1 MMDSEADGRRGKRNR
16 NIQRSLQLR
25 KKGEDN
31 FNKRRDIWA
40 YKYILLRTQQESV
53 GSGVRVRES
62 VMKVSGGRKV
72 ERQVSYKTLRIEW

>member
-1 MMDSEADGRRGKRNR
+1 MMESQADGRRGKRNR
-16 NIQRSLQLR
+16 SIQRSLQLG

-62 VMKVSGGRKV
+62 GMKVSGGRKV
-72 ERQVSYKTLRIEW
+72 ERQVSYKTLRTEW